1 MPFNL
6 TKKELAIFR
15 RLDSPREIQNFIDKF
30 PIKYEKRGETYM
42 SPRRVLKTKKMH
54 CMEGAVLAAAALWLN
69 GEEPLLLDLKIKPGG
84 RGHLAEDH
92 VVALYKRNGYW
103 GAISKTN
110 HATLR
115 FRDPIYK
122 NLRELALSYFE
133 DYFNFD
139 GEKTLRGFTG
149 PIDLSGF
156 DAQNW
161 MSTEEN
167 LFAIDDELFR
177 KRKKVLLFPG
187 SCEKHFA
194 SVAPVAM
201 RAGELWMREKGLFE
215 KAKSK

>member
-1 MPFNL
+1 MLDKFGLSAN
-6 TKKELAIFR
+6 ER
-15 RLDSPREIQNFIDKF
+15 RLLRSLNTPEKVQRFLDELPYNMEDDGETLYSPRMVMR
-30 PIKYEKRGETYM
+30 KR
-42 SPRRVLKTKKMH
+42 LAD
-54 CMEGAVLAAAALWLN
+54 CIEGAVFAAAALRLN
-69 GEEPLLLDLKIKPGG
+69 GHKPLIVGLHAVRD
-84 RGHLAEDH
+84 DCH
-92 VVALYKRNGYW
+92 VIAVFQRVGLW
-103 GAISKTN
+103 GALSKSKYTG
-110 HATLR
+110 LR
-115 FRDPIYK
+115 FREPVYR
-122 NLRELALSYFE
+122 NMRELALSYFE

-161 MSTEEN
+161 ISTEED

-194 SVAPVAM
+194 PVAPVAM